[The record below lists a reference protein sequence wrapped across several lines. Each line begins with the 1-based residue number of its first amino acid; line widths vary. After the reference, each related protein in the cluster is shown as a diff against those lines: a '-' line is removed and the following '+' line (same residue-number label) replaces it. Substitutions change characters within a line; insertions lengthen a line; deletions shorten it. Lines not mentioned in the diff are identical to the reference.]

1 MAGNNLNLAIVLKL
15 VTDNFNK
22 GATRVKAS
30 LLSLQRNFLAL
41 ATAVGAGTVGITNF
55 ISRMVDVAK
64 ETSRASIALK
74 NVSGSMAAFA
84 DHQRWLLDVSK
95 KYGVEINSL
104 TTSFAKFKS
113 AADVSSMSLDD
124 QRKIFESVARAAV
137 SYGLSAEDQKGIFM
151 ALSQMMSKNKVMAE
165 ELRLQ
170 MAERMPVAIQAMA
183 KAAGVT
189 VGELDNLMKQGKVLS
204 ADVLPKF
211 ADALN
216 QMIAE
221 PDTDNLNKSLV
232 TLSNTFQELT
242 KNLGIEQMLK
252 SLVDGATKAL
262 STLADNVKGVMT
274 MIQATIAGVLGKGAV
289 SIIRGFSADYDRAM
303 SAAVKSVE
311 KNEAAMRRAKSA
323 ADDLEIAKGRVV
335 RAEIA
340 YNRAVDKQNKALE
353 QQKQITTK
361 TSAKKRAQIEER
373 LAIANTRVKEREVQ
387 LHKALEGQ
395 KTAASKAA
403 AMQQEVAAK
412 ATSEQIALAGQ
423 ASATGWTKAMNRLTY
438 TTGVA
443 WNKIKAIVSAN
454 IWAAAIAGLTAIITK
469 LGGIISLSRD
479 AKTAV
484 KEMSEWEATPE
495 MIELD
500 DYRSMLT
507 HKDASV
513 RAGALEKIN
522 QILGTQLTLEDD
534 INKAV
539 DDRLKILAAEE
550 SLRKKEEALAAARA
564 YKNSIDND
572 SVTRERIQRDLVEPA
587 LKAVADAREY
597 LASVSGKSARLKETD
612 FLIPQSVSPDAE
624 GSSSERYNAVGGGL
638 SIPLPLLPLKDVAQR
653 DMAKQQARDMVESIM
668 REVRNTVD
676 DWKLSDVEILE
687 ADKIFNDEK
696 IERIK
701 EIAKETGVYFGDA
714 LAEGLAQSKTL
725 DDAIRLMEIKDSLE
739 SLQREMSNLRFDAIG
754 EGIGSID
761 GMVNAFGR
769 LSDAMEGGA
778 SEWERIMAVWGV
790 FESVAQGIIFTIESV
805 AKARA
810 LAAEIEKVSA
820 AQTLAVNTGVAAS
833 AVGRDVAMQSGGWA
847 ALVTVPAAIA
857 AILAAFSAIPK
868 FAKGG
873 IVGGGSRHGDKILAR
888 LNAGEGVLTA
898 EGIES
903 LHDAA
908 NPRNSRT
915 VHVVGR
921 LTGRGR
927 DLQAILDTEA
937 KYQKRIG

>member
-41 ATAVGAGTVGITNF
+41 ATAVGAGTIGITNF

-74 NVSGSMAAFA
+74 NVSGSTAAFA

-137 SYGLSAEDQKGIFM
+137 SYGLSAEDQKGIFT

-262 STLADNVKGVMT
+262 STLADNVGVAMGAIKVAIYGAFGKGVSS
-274 MIQATIAGVLGKGAV
+274 IFKGFA
-289 SIIRGFSADYDRAM
+289 ADYDRAV
-303 SAAVKSVE
+303 SAAVKKVE
-311 KNEAAMRRAKSA
+311 GGERAIKRVAKTQEAYNLAVAEQAAALEEQKLMTAQTSA
-323 ADDLEIAKGRVV
+323 AERQRIEARVANANKNV
-335 RAEIA
+335 KDAEGKHFK
-340 YNRAVDKQNKALE
+340 AVEA
-353 QQKQITTK
+353 QK
-361 TSAKKRAQIEER
+361 
-373 LAIANTRVKEREVQ
+373 V
-387 LHKALEGQ
+387 
-395 KTAASKAA
+395 AASKATA
-403 AMQQEVAAK
+403 E
-412 ATSEQIALAGQ
+412 EQALAAQ
-423 ASATGWTKAMNRLTY
+423 ATATGWTKAMNTLQFA
-438 TTGVA
+438 VA
-443 WNKIKAIVSAN
+443 SALRTLKSMLVAN
-454 IWAAAIAGLTAIITK
+454 LWAAAIAGATALVAK
-469 LGGIISLSRD
+469 LWEVVDSARQARKAFKELGQIDPTQEEKDLRSWQKLLSND
-479 AKTAV
+479 DKAV
-484 KEMSEWEATPE
+484 RE
-495 MIELD
+495 
-500 DYRSMLT
+500 
-507 HKDASV
+507 
-513 RAGALEKIN
+513 GAIKSIN
-522 QILGTQLTLEDD
+522 DILGTQFSSEEE
-534 INKAV
+534 INSAIERRIKLLQEEEKLRKAQESAAANQAELDKKGV
-539 DDRLKILAAEE
+539 FQRGFKREEIAGRVRSSNAAAEE
-550 SLRKKEEALAAARA
+550 
-564 YKNSIDND
+564 
-572 SVTRERIQRDLVEPA
+572 
-587 LKAVADAREY
+587 ARENI
-597 LASVSGKSARLKETD
+597 ARLKSEE
-612 FLIPQSVSPDAE
+612 DAYKKKFNTPPSAV
-624 GSSSERYNAVGGGL
+624 SSSAFSRTRYNAVGGGAFNIL
-638 SIPLPLLPLKDVAQR
+638 SSLNDAAQR
-653 DMAKQQARDMVESIM
+653 DMAKQQARDMVETIM
-668 REVRNTVD
+668 REVRDTVD

-725 DDAIRLMEIKDSLE
+725 DEAIRLTEIKDSLE
-739 SLQREMSNLRFDAIG
+739 SLQREMNNLRFDTIG

-761 GMVNAFGR
+761 GMVDAFGR
-769 LSDAMEGGA
+769 LSDAMENGA
-778 SEWERIMAVWGV
+778 SGWERIMAVWGV
-790 FESVAQGIIFTIESV
+790 FESVAQGIMSTIESV
-805 AKARA
+805 AKAREV
-810 LAAEIEKVSA
+810 AAEIEKMSA
-820 AQTLAVNTGVAAS
+820 AQTVAANTGEAAS
-833 AVGRDVAMQSGGWA
+833 EVGKDVAKQSGGWA
-847 ALVTVPAAIA
+847 ALVAVPAAIA

-873 IVGGGSRHGDKILAR
+873 IVGGGSRYGDKILAR
-888 LNAGEGVLTA
+888 LNAGEGVLT
-898 EGIES
+898 ETGIES

-915 VHVVGR
+915 VHVVGV
-921 LTGRGR
+921 LKGRGR

>member
-41 ATAVGAGTVGITNF
+41 ATAVGAGTIGITNF

-74 NVSGSMAAFA
+74 NVSGSTAAFA

-274 MIQATIAGVLGKGAV
+274 MIKATIAGVLGKGVV

-353 QQKQITTK
+353 QQEQITTK

-423 ASATGWTKAMNRLTY
+423 ASATGWTKAMNTLKFA
-438 TTGVA
+438 VA
-443 WNKIKAIVSAN
+443 SALRTLKSMLVAN
-454 IWAAAIAGLTAIITK
+454 LWAAAIAGATALVAK
-469 LGGIISLSRD
+469 LWEVVDSARQARKAFKELGQIDPTQEEKDLRSWQKLLSND
-479 AKTAV
+479 DKAV
-484 KEMSEWEATPE
+484 RE
-495 MIELD
+495 
-500 DYRSMLT
+500 
-507 HKDASV
+507 
-513 RAGALEKIN
+513 GAIKSIN
-522 QILGTQLTLEDD
+522 DILGTQFSSEEE
-534 INKAV
+534 INSAIERRIKLLQEEEKLRKAQESAAANQAEL
-539 DDRLKILAAEE
+539 DKKGIFQRGFKREEIADRVRSSNAAAEE
-550 SLRKKEEALAAARA
+550 
-564 YKNSIDND
+564 
-572 SVTRERIQRDLVEPA
+572 
-587 LKAVADAREY
+587 ARENI
-597 LASVSGKSARLKETD
+597 ARLKGE
-612 FLIPQSVSPDAE
+612 E
-624 GSSSERYNAVGGGL
+624 GSYKKNFDAPVSTVSSSAFSRTRYDAVGGGAFSIL
-638 SIPLPLLPLKDVAQR
+638 SSLNDAAQR

-668 REVRNTVD
+668 REARDTVD

-725 DDAIRLMEIKDSLE
+725 DEAIRLTEIKDSLE
-739 SLQREMSNLRFDAIG
+739 SLQREMNNLRFDAIG

-761 GMVNAFGR
+761 GMVDAFGR

-778 SEWERIMAVWGV
+778 SGWERIMAVWGV
-790 FESVAQGIIFTIESV
+790 FESVAQGIMSTIESV
-805 AKARA
+805 AKAREV
-810 LAAEIEKVSA
+810 AAEIEKMSA
-820 AQTLAVNTGVAAS
+820 AQTVAANTGEAAS
-833 AVGRDVAMQSGGWA
+833 EVGKDVAKQSGGWA
-847 ALVTVPAAIA
+847 ALVAVPAAIA

-915 VHVVGR
+915 VHVVGV
-921 LTGRGR
+921 LKGRGR
-927 DLQAILDTEA
+927 DLVATIDNETKFKQRT
-937 KYQKRIG
+937 K

>member
-41 ATAVGAGTVGITNF
+41 ATAVSAGTVGITNF

-232 TLSNTFQELT
+232 TLSNTFQGLT

-274 MIQATIAGVLGKGAV
+274 MIKAAIAGVLGKGVV

-323 ADDLEIAKGRVV
+323 ADDLEGAKGRVV

-353 QQKQITTK
+353 QQKLITTK

-395 KTAASKAA
+395 KAAASKAA

-412 ATSEQIALAGQ
+412 ATSEQIVLAGQ

-438 TTGVA
+438 TAGVA
-443 WNKIKAIVSAN
+443 WDKIKAIVSAN

-597 LASVSGKSARLKETD
+597 LASVSGKSTRLKETD

-624 GSSSERYNAVGGGL
+624 GPSSERYNAVGGGL

-668 REVRNTVD
+668 REVRDTVD

-725 DDAIRLMEIKDSLE
+725 DDAIRLTEIKDSLE
-739 SLQREMSNLRFDAIG
+739 SLQREMNNLRFDSIG
-754 EGIGSID
+754 EGVERID
-761 GMVNAFGR
+761 GVVDAFGR
-769 LSDAMEGGA
+769 LSDAVENDVEG
-778 SEWERIMAVWGV
+778 WERIMAVWGV
-790 FESVAQGIIFTIESV
+790 LESVTQGIISTIESV
-805 AKARA
+805 AKASEI
-810 LAAEIEKVSA
+810 AAEIKKMSA
-820 AQTLAVNTGVAAS
+820 AQTVAANTGEAAS
-833 AVGRDVAMQSGGWA
+833 EVGKDVAKQSGGWA
-847 ALVTVPAAIA
+847 ALVAVPTAIA
-857 AILAAFSAIPK
+857 AILAAFSAIPG

-873 IVGGGSRHGDKILAR
+873 VVGGGSRHGDKILAR

-915 VHVVGR
+915 VHVVGV
-921 LTGRGR
+921 LKGRGR
-927 DLQAILDTEA
+927 DLVATIDNETKFKQRT
-937 KYQKRIG
+937 R

>member
-41 ATAVGAGTVGITNF
+41 ATAVGAGTIGITNF

-74 NVSGSMAAFA
+74 NVSGSTAAFA

-104 TTSFAKFKS
+104 TTGFAKFKS

-124 QRKIFESVARAAV
+124 QRKIFEAVARAAV

-211 ADALN
+211 ADTLN

-262 STLADNVKGVMT
+262 STLADNVGVAMGAIKVAIYGAFGKGVSS
-274 MIQATIAGVLGKGAV
+274 IFKGFA
-289 SIIRGFSADYDRAM
+289 ADYDRAV
-303 SAAVKSVE
+303 SAAVKKVE
-311 KNEAAMRRAKSA
+311 GGERAIKRVAKTQEAYNLAVAEQAAALEEQKLMTAQTSA
-323 ADDLEIAKGRVV
+323 AERQRIEARVANANKNV
-335 RAEIA
+335 KDAEGKHFK
-340 YNRAVDKQNKALE
+340 AVEA
-353 QQKQITTK
+353 QK
-361 TSAKKRAQIEER
+361 
-373 LAIANTRVKEREVQ
+373 V
-387 LHKALEGQ
+387 
-395 KTAASKAA
+395 AASKATA
-403 AMQQEVAAK
+403 E
-412 ATSEQIALAGQ
+412 EQALAAQ
-423 ASATGWTKAMNRLTY
+423 ATATGWTKAMNTLQFA
-438 TTGVA
+438 VA
-443 WNKIKAIVSAN
+443 SALRTLKSMLVAN
-454 IWAAAIAGLTAIITK
+454 LWAAAIAGATALVAK
-469 LGGIISLSRD
+469 LWEVVDSARQARKAFKELGQIDPTQEEKDLRSWQKLLSND
-479 AKTAV
+479 DKAV
-484 KEMSEWEATPE
+484 RE
-495 MIELD
+495 
-500 DYRSMLT
+500 
-507 HKDASV
+507 
-513 RAGALEKIN
+513 GAIKSIN
-522 QILGTQLTLEDD
+522 DILGTQFSSEEE
-534 INKAV
+534 INSAIERRIKLLQEEEKLRKAQESAAANQAELDKKGV
-539 DDRLKILAAEE
+539 FQRGFKREEIAGRVRSSNAAAEE
-550 SLRKKEEALAAARA
+550 
-564 YKNSIDND
+564 
-572 SVTRERIQRDLVEPA
+572 
-587 LKAVADAREY
+587 ARENI
-597 LASVSGKSARLKETD
+597 ARLKSEE
-612 FLIPQSVSPDAE
+612 DAYKKKFNTPSSAV
-624 GSSSERYNAVGGGL
+624 SSSAFSRTRYNAVGGGAFNIL
-638 SIPLPLLPLKDVAQR
+638 SSLNDAAQR

-668 REVRNTVD
+668 REVRDTVD

-725 DDAIRLMEIKDSLE
+725 DDAIRLTEIKDSLE
-739 SLQREMSNLRFDAIG
+739 SFQREMNNLRFDAIG

-761 GMVNAFGR
+761 GMVDAFGR

-778 SEWERIMAVWGV
+778 SGWERIMAVWGV
-790 FESVAQGIIFTIESV
+790 FESVAQGIMSTIESV
-805 AKARA
+805 AKAREV
-810 LAAEIEKVSA
+810 AAEIEKMSA
-820 AQTLAVNTGVAAS
+820 AQTVAANTGEAAS
-833 AVGRDVAMQSGGWA
+833 EVGKDVAKQSGGWA
-847 ALVTVPAAIA
+847 ALVAVPAAIA

-888 LNAGEGVLTA
+888 LNAGEGVLT
-898 EGIES
+898 ETGIES

-915 VHVVGR
+915 VHVVGV
-921 LTGRGR
+921 LKGRGR
-927 DLQAILDTEA
+927 DLVATIDNETKFKQRT
-937 KYQKRIG
+937 K

>member
-41 ATAVGAGTVGITNF
+41 ATAVGAGTIGITNF

-74 NVSGSMAAFA
+74 NVSGSTAAFA

-104 TTSFAKFKS
+104 TTGFAKFKS

-170 MAERMPVAIQAMA
+170 LAERMPVAIQAMA

-221 PDTDNLNKSLV
+221 PDADNLNKSLV

-252 SLVDGATKAL
+252 DLVDGATKAL
-262 STLADNVKGVMT
+262 STLADNVGVVMGAIKVAIYGAFGKGVSS
-274 MIQATIAGVLGKGAV
+274 IFKGFA
-289 SIIRGFSADYDRAM
+289 ADYDRAV
-303 SAAVKSVE
+303 SAAVKKVE
-311 KNEAAMRRAKSA
+311 GGERAIKRVAKTQEAYNLAVAEQAAALEEQKLMTAQTSA
-323 ADDLEIAKGRVV
+323 AERQRIEARVV
-335 RAEIA
+335 NANKNVKDAEGKHFK
-340 YNRAVDKQNKALE
+340 AVEA
-353 QQKQITTK
+353 QK
-361 TSAKKRAQIEER
+361 
-373 LAIANTRVKEREVQ
+373 V
-387 LHKALEGQ
+387 
-395 KTAASKAA
+395 AASKATA
-403 AMQQEVAAK
+403 E
-412 ATSEQIALAGQ
+412 EQALAAQ
-423 ASATGWTKAMNRLTY
+423 ATATGWTKAMNTLQFA
-438 TTGVA
+438 VA
-443 WNKIKAIVSAN
+443 SALRTLKSMLVAN
-454 IWAAAIAGLTAIITK
+454 LWAAAIAGATALVAK
-469 LGGIISLSRD
+469 LWEVVDSARQARKAFKELGQIDPTQEEKDLLSWQKLLSND
-479 AKTAV
+479 DKAV
-484 KEMSEWEATPE
+484 RE
-495 MIELD
+495 
-500 DYRSMLT
+500 
-507 HKDASV
+507 
-513 RAGALEKIN
+513 GAIKSIN
-522 QILGTQLTLEDD
+522 DILGTQFSSEEE
-534 INKAV
+534 INSAIERRIKLLQEEEKLRKAQESAAANQAEL
-539 DDRLKILAAEE
+539 DKKGIYQRGFKREEIADRVRSSNAAAEE
-550 SLRKKEEALAAARA
+550 
-564 YKNSIDND
+564 
-572 SVTRERIQRDLVEPA
+572 
-587 LKAVADAREY
+587 ARENI
-597 LASVSGKSARLKETD
+597 ARLKSEE
-612 FLIPQSVSPDAE
+612 DAYKKKFNT
-624 GSSSERYNAVGGGL
+624 SSSTVSSLAFSRTRHNAVGGGAFNIL
-638 SIPLPLLPLKDVAQR
+638 SSLNDAAQR

-668 REVRNTVD
+668 REVRDTVD

-725 DDAIRLMEIKDSLE
+725 DEAIRLTEIKNSLE
-739 SLQREMSNLRFDAIG
+739 SLQREMNDLRFDAIS
-754 EGIGSID
+754 EGVGNID
-761 GMVNAFGR
+761 GMVDAFGR

-778 SEWERIMAVWGV
+778 SGWERIMAVWGV
-790 FESVAQGIIFTIESV
+790 FESVAQGIMSTIESV
-805 AKARA
+805 AKAREI
-810 LAAEIEKVSA
+810 AAEIEKMSA
-820 AQTLAVNTGVAAS
+820 AQTVAANTGEAAS
-833 AVGRDVAMQSGGWA
+833 EVGKDVAKQSGGWA
-847 ALVTVPAAIA
+847 ALIAVPAAIA

-915 VHVVGR
+915 VHVVGV
-921 LTGRGR
+921 LKGRGR
-927 DLQAILDTEA
+927 DLVATIDNETKFKQRT
-937 KYQKRIG
+937 K

>member
-41 ATAVGAGTVGITNF
+41 ATAVGAGTIGITNF

-74 NVSGSMAAFA
+74 NVSGSTAAFA

-104 TTSFAKFKS
+104 TTGFAKFKS

-170 MAERMPVAIQAMA
+170 LAERMPVAIQAMA

-221 PDTDNLNKSLV
+221 PDADNLNKSLV

-262 STLADNVKGVMT
+262 STLADNVGVAMGAIKVAIYGAFGKGVSS
-274 MIQATIAGVLGKGAV
+274 IFKGFA
-289 SIIRGFSADYDRAM
+289 ADYDRAV
-303 SAAVKSVE
+303 SAAVKKVE
-311 KNEAAMRRAKSA
+311 GGERAIKRVAKTQEAYNLAVAEQAAALEAQKLMTAQTSA
-323 ADDLEIAKGRVV
+323 AERQRIEARVANANKNV
-335 RAEIA
+335 KDAEGKHFK
-340 YNRAVDKQNKALE
+340 AVEA
-353 QQKQITTK
+353 QK
-361 TSAKKRAQIEER
+361 
-373 LAIANTRVKEREVQ
+373 V
-387 LHKALEGQ
+387 
-395 KTAASKAA
+395 AASKATA
-403 AMQQEVAAK
+403 E
-412 ATSEQIALAGQ
+412 EQALAAQ
-423 ASATGWTKAMNRLTY
+423 ATATGWTKAMNTLQFA
-438 TTGVA
+438 VA
-443 WNKIKAIVSAN
+443 SALRTLKSMLVAN
-454 IWAAAIAGLTAIITK
+454 LWAAAIAGATALVAKLWESVKAATEARKAFEK
-469 LGGIISLSRD
+469 LGKAGD
-479 AKTAV
+479 TEQA
-484 KEMSEWEATPE
+484 
-495 MIELD
+495 IELKEWQKLLSSPYSD
-500 DYRSMLT
+500 GDTRE
-507 HKDASV
+507 
-513 RAGALEKIN
+513 GALSKIN
-522 QILGTQLTLEDD
+522 DILGTRLTLEDD
-534 INKAV
+534 VNAAIEK
-539 DDRLKILAAEE
+539 RLALLNAEE
-550 SLRKKEEALAAARA
+550 QFRIAQASFKEQDELLKGKDKGGEEIKRRRDESLAEMDKWRKEIARLTGKENLPLENYSQNFSISPTASSPTPTAGDARKK
-564 YKNSIDND
+564 Y
-572 SVTRERIQRDLVEPA
+572 
-587 LKAVADAREY
+587 
-597 LASVSGKSARLKETD
+597 G
-612 FLIPQSVSPDAE
+612 
-624 GSSSERYNAVGGGL
+624 AVGGGALGIL
-638 SIPLPLLPLKDVAQR
+638 SSLNDVAQR

-668 REVRNTVD
+668 REVRDTVD

-725 DDAIRLMEIKDSLE
+725 DDAIRLTEIKDSLE

-761 GMVNAFGR
+761 GMVKAFSR

-778 SEWERIMAVWGV
+778 SDWERIMAVWGV
-790 FESVAQGIIFTIESV
+790 LESVAQGIIFTIESV
-805 AKARA
+805 AKAREV
-810 LAAEIEKVSA
+810 AAEIEKMSA
-820 AQTLAVNTGVAAS
+820 AQTVAANTGEAAS
-833 AVGRDVAMQSGGWA
+833 EVGKDVAKQSGGWA
-847 ALVTVPAAIA
+847 ALVAVPAAIA

-868 FAKGG
+868 FEKGG

-888 LNAGEGVLTA
+888 LNAGEGVLT
-898 EGIES
+898 ETGIES

-915 VHVVGR
+915 VHVVGV
-921 LTGRGR
+921 LKGRGR

>member
-74 NVSGSMAAFA
+74 NVSGSTAAFA

-262 STLADNVKGVMT
+262 STLADNVGVAMGAIKVAIYGAFGKGVSS
-274 MIQATIAGVLGKGAV
+274 IFKGFA
-289 SIIRGFSADYDRAM
+289 ADYDRAV
-303 SAAVKSVE
+303 SAAVKKVE
-311 KNEAAMRRAKSA
+311 GGERAIKRVAKTQEAYNLAVAEQAAALEEKKLMTAQTSA
-323 ADDLEIAKGRVV
+323 AERQRIEARVANANKNV
-335 RAEIA
+335 KDAEGKHFK
-340 YNRAVDKQNKALE
+340 AVEA
-353 QQKQITTK
+353 QK
-361 TSAKKRAQIEER
+361 
-373 LAIANTRVKEREVQ
+373 V
-387 LHKALEGQ
+387 
-395 KTAASKAA
+395 AASKATA
-403 AMQQEVAAK
+403 E
-412 ATSEQIALAGQ
+412 EQALAAQ
-423 ASATGWTKAMNRLTY
+423 ATATGWTKAMNTLQFA
-438 TTGVA
+438 VA
-443 WNKIKAIVSAN
+443 SALRTLKSMLVAN
-454 IWAAAIAGLTAIITK
+454 LWAAAIAGATALVAK
-469 LGGIISLSRD
+469 LWEVVDSARQARKAFKELGQIDPTQEEKDLRSWQKLLSND
-479 AKTAV
+479 DKAV
-484 KEMSEWEATPE
+484 RE
-495 MIELD
+495 
-500 DYRSMLT
+500 
-507 HKDASV
+507 
-513 RAGALEKIN
+513 GAIKSIN
-522 QILGTQLTLEDD
+522 DILGTQFSSEEE
-534 INKAV
+534 INSAIERRIKLLQEEEKLRKAQESSAANQAELDKKGV
-539 DDRLKILAAEE
+539 FQRGFKREEIAGRVRSSDAAAEE
-550 SLRKKEEALAAARA
+550 ARK
-564 YKNSIDND
+564 NI
-572 SVTRERIQRDLVEPA
+572 
-587 LKAVADAREY
+587 
-597 LASVSGKSARLKETD
+597 ARLKSE
-612 FLIPQSVSPDAE
+612 E
-624 GSSSERYNAVGGGL
+624 GSYKKNFEAPASTVSSSAFSRTRYDAVGGGAFGIL
-638 SIPLPLLPLKDVAQR
+638 SSLNDAAQR

-668 REVRNTVD
+668 REVRDTVD

-687 ADKIFNDEK
+687 ADKIFNNEK

-769 LSDAMEGGA
+769 LSDVMEGGA